1 MIKAYPSIQYLIPIY
16 TLDTSLTY
24 LSNLLS
30 NNPTPASI
38 AKANT
43 SINKFFS
50 GGLLSNKNIFRGIC
64 VVYIDEI
71 QYDDP
76 DRDRV
81 EKDKMGRFQDCDSLL
96 KGLEKVKK
104 PLNTYAA
111 SVAATAAASS
121 SLSLTEIIVEV
132 PSEITTQLETAR
144 LSLKQFLGKI
154 PVKEQERVQAWFG
167 EIQRVDVNKDGRLS
181 NEELDLLNQSDREV
195 YKNVAELMS

>member
-1 MIKAYPSIQYLIPIY
+1 
-16 TLDTSLTY
+16 
-24 LSNLLS
+24 
-30 NNPTPASI
+30 
-38 AKANT
+38 
-43 SINKFFS
+43 
-50 GGLLSNKNIFRGIC
+50 
-64 VVYIDEI
+64 
-71 QYDDP
+71 
-76 DRDRV
+76 
-81 EKDKMGRFQDCDSLL
+81 MGRFQDCDSLL